1 MPTPQATSAAH
12 GTTVTT
18 GGRGSATVPAARTLA
33 TASRVSST
41 VIPKPAITP
50 STLAVLALAGVLP
63 TRALIGRGRT
73 ARPSRVPSTE
83 SGARTESVVR

>member
-1 MPTPQATSAAH
+1 MLF
-12 GTTVTT
+12 GLGE
-18 GGRGSATVPAARTLA
+18 GGRERDDPGTALVVAATHPPAKTPPRQTRRRMTL
-33 TASRVSST
+33 
-41 VIPKPAITP
+41 
-50 STLAVLALAGVLP
+50 TLAVLALAGVLA